1 MISEVSMTSTSVA
14 DGHQSGPL
22 DEGLLVVNGLTKHF
36 PVTRGVIIR
45 QKVGAVQAVDG
56 VSFSIAKGQTL
67 GLVGESAT
75 HRARFRAPG
84 RLSFPRERGGLR
96 PTGWDWRG
104 DSSQTEAPGQVCQ
117 RD

>member
-56 VSFSIAKGQTL
+56 VSFSIAKGQDP
-67 GLVGESAT
+67 
-75 HRARFRAPG
+75 RPG
-84 RLSFPRERGGLR
+84 R
-96 PTGWDWRG
+96 
-104 DSSQTEAPGQVCQ
+104 
-117 RD
+117 